1 VIGIGTDLVE
11 VDRFR
16 SVLQRTPGIVD
27 RLFTSDEMA
36 YAALC
41 DDPSERLAVRFAA
54 KEAVMK
60 AMGAGIGDVSF
71 VDIEVVRAE
80 SGEPS
85 VVLHGRARERARQ
98 RGVSRWLLTLTHT
111 HTLAQAI
118 AVALGEER
126 A

>member
-111 HTLAQAI
+111 HTLAHAI